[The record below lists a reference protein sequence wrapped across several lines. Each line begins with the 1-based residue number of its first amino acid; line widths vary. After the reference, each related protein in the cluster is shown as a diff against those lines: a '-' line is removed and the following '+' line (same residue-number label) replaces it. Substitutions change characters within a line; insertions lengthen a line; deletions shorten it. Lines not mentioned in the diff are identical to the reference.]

1 MKNQLWSIFIG
12 LAFIIGVYIAAQA
25 VIHRNK
31 DEQTIH
37 VKGMSQR
44 NFTSDL
50 IVWEGSFSRVDFDL
64 KTAYRQ
70 IAHDRKIVEKYLLDK
85 GIKPDQ
91 IIFGAVDVSKQYNSY
106 YDENNNY
113 HRVFDGYQLTQQVKI
128 MSKEVE
134 KVEQISREISELID
148 KGIYFLSQSPKYYYT
163 QLSKLKLEMIAEA
176 TKNARLRAE
185 NIAKNSGAKLG
196 KLKQAYLGVF
206 QITGQYSDEDFTWG
220 GTFNTSSKYK
230 TATVTLT
237 ADFEIK

>member
-31 DEQTIH
+31 DTHTIH

-50 IVWEGSFSRVDFDL
+50 IVWQGSFSRTDPDL
-64 KTAYRQ
+64 KTAYQ
-70 IAHDRKIVEKYLLDK
+70 KIAKDRKVVEKYLLDK
-85 GIKPDQ
+85 GIKPDE
-91 IIFGAVDVSKQYNSY
+91 IIFAAVDVTTKYHSY
-106 YDENNNY
+106 YDKDDNY
-113 HRVFDGYQLTQQVKI
+113 HRVFDGYQLTQNVKI
-128 MSKEVE
+128 MSKDVE
-134 KVEQISREISELID
+134 KVEQVSREISELID
-148 KGIYFLSQSPKYYYT
+148 KGIYFISEPPKYYYT
-163 QLSKLKLEMIAEA
+163 KLSELKLEMIAQA

-185 NIAKNSGAKLG
+185 NIAKNTGAKLG
-196 KLKQAYLGVF
+196 KLKQANLGVF